1 MTRVRARTSWIGKW
15 TRIGCLMVVVIM
27 GTAVASAHALR
38 DDWLI
43 TPEEA
48 AMAPAPEGPG
58 GEDISVGAEA
68 ENLGPQIDVVKPT
81 NGGSVPPPVEVD
93 VRFIPKTSP
102 VDVASLKVSV
112 VKFINIDITDRV
124 RAHTTV
130 EGIHVPGAQIPSG
143 KHTVRISIADKDGL
157 RSIMDVT
164 FEVL

>member
-1 MTRVRARTSWIGKW
+1 MEA
-15 TRIGCLMVVVIM
+15 GCLVAIVIASEAA
-27 GTAVASAHALR
+27 TAYALK
-38 DDWLI
+38 DNWLI

-58 GEDISVGAEA
+58 GGDISVGAEA

-81 NGGSVPPPVEVD
+81 NGGSAPPPVEVD
-93 VRFIPKTSP
+93 VRFVPKTSP

-124 RAHTTV
+124 RAHATA
-130 EGIHVPGAQIPSG
+130 EGIHVAGAQIPSG
-143 KHTVRISIADKDGL
+143 KHTVRISIADKEGL
-157 RSIMDVT
+157 RSVKDVT